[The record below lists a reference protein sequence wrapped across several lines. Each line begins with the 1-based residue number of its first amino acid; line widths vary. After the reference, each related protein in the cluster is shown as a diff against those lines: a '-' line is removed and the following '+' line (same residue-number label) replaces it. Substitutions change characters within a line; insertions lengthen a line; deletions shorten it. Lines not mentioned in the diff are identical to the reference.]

1 MNRKSFVNIILVVVI
16 VAALVGAVGYFA
28 FVKKSE
34 SIVQQPTSTL
44 TPTNTPVSPTPTP
57 ATQQTTP
64 KADETQ
70 GWLIFTSKKYNYSF
84 KHPQGSSVG
93 SNQYATDNDEAFNVS
108 LSSNKTRFNVE
119 AQDPEMYSGSP
130 TVINTMKL
138 PLKEFAQEIWREN
151 KEDTN
156 PNIQNKEV
164 GQISQTIVGGKVAYQ
179 FTLTGS
185 YYDERGGYVLEKK
198 YLYLFVE
205 NNGLNFM
212 VWLPADDST
221 ARTILESFKFIS
233 Q

>member
-1 MNRKSFVNIILVVVI
+1 MNQKGFANIILVVV
-16 VAALVGAVGYFA
+16 VVVLVGAVGYFA

-34 SIVQQPTSTL
+34 PTAQQ
-44 TPTNTPVSPTPTP
+44 PTPTP
-57 ATQQTTP
+57 TQINTPISPAPTPTTQQTPP

-70 GWLIFTSKKYNYSF
+70 GWLVFTNKKYNYSF
-84 KHPQGSSVG
+84 KHPQGSSVW
-93 SNQYATDNDEAFNVS
+93 SNQYATDEDEAFNVY
-108 LSSNKTRFNVE
+108 LSSKQTRFHVE
-119 AQDPEMYSGSP
+119 TQDPEMYSNSP
-130 TVINTMKL
+130 AVIKTMKL
-138 PLKEFAQEIWREN
+138 PLKEFAQEIWKQN

-164 GQISQTIVGGKVAYQ
+164 GQISQTTVGGKLAYQ

-185 YYDERGGYVLEKK
+185 YHDERGGYVLEKK

-212 VWLPADDST
+212 TWLPADDST
-221 ARTILESFKFIS
+221 ARTILESLKFIG